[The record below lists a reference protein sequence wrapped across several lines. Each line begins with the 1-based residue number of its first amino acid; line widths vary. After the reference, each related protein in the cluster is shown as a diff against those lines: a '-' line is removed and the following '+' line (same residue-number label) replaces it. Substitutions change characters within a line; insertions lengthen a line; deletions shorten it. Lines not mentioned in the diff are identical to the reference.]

1 MMRTSPSHKRPLSVL
16 VVFAFIRRNDELL
29 LVERAL
35 PPFQGMRTIPGGH
48 KQYGEEYATACL
60 REMREETGLVLED
73 LRFAGL
79 MQVHRERPGEE
90 EYLCLYYVAD
100 TFSGTL
106 TPSHEGPLAWE
117 KMADIHTMPGT
128 HPALR
133 ALLPFV
139 EKEIIPFTA
148 EAYCDTEGRGIYT
161 VTPLGANSASVTNRY
176 E

>member
-1 MMRTSPSHKRPLSVL
+1 MTQLIPTHKRPLSVII
-16 VVFAFIRRNDELL
+16 VFAFIRRGDELL

-35 PPFQGMRTIPGGH
+35 PPYQGMRTIPGGH

-60 REMREETGLVLED
+60 REMQEETGLVLED

-79 MQVHRERPGEE
+79 MQVHRERASGE

-100 TFSGTL
+100 VFSGTL

-117 KMADIHTMPGT
+117 KMTNIHTMPGT

-139 EKEIIPFTA
+139 EKGDVPFTA
-148 EAYCDTEGRGIYT
+148 EAYCDSEGRGTYS
-161 VTPLGANSASVTNRY
+161 VTPLGVNGGTVTKRY